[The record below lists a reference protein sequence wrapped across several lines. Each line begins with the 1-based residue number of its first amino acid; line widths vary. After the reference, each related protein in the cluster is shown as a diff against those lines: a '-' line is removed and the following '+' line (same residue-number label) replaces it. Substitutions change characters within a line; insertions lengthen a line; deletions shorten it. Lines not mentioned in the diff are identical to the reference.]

1 MYSLRRPALDASG
14 KEREGKQDL
23 MTGGSQPSLALFL
36 LVLLLLSSAACG
48 GAGEPGAE
56 APTTPQ
62 ASATEQ
68 PLPTEAEGRLAF
80 VAGDGTLW
88 DIYVLDVKGGEPTP
102 LTEGLLGQWPR
113 WSPDGQRLA
122 FLSLPPEEGILSEKG
137 ELVVITADGAEQQ
150 TIAATGKTEIYSPA
164 LDWSPDGQR
173 IAWESG
179 ARSDEVPAGINAI
192 DLETGESN
200 ELASG
205 HPGAMPAWSPDGSL
219 IAFVS
224 YEDGEETNPDIYI
237 MEGDGSN
244 VRRFAHR
251 DGDDIAPRWSPDGR
265 HIVWWM
271 RKTGG
276 EAHELFMAEVDKGK
290 VKQLGNGSRPIWS
303 PDGRH
308 IAFMDQID
316 EGNIEIFVLDVDS
329 GERVNV
335 TNDPARDMWLT
346 WSPDGTRIAFVSQR
360 DNPQGE
366 IYMVNADG
374 SDLQRLTDND
384 LTEAMLAWSPR

>member
-1 MYSLRRPALDASG
+1 MNRDRTPT
-14 KEREGKQDL
+14 
-23 MTGGSQPSLALFL
+23 MGSQPSLGLSL
-36 LVLLLLSSAACG
+36 LALLLLASSACG
-48 GAGEPGAE
+48 GAGGPSAE

-62 ASATEQ
+62 ASPTEQ

-80 VAGDGTLW
+80 VTEDGITW
-88 DIYVLDVKGGEPTP
+88 DISVLDVKGGKPTP

-122 FLSLPPEEGILSEKG
+122 FLRLPLEEGLVSGLLSEKG
-137 ELVVITADGAEQQ
+137 DLVVITADGAEQQ

-164 LDWSPDGQR
+164 LDWSPDGRR

-205 HPGAMPAWSPDGSL
+205 HPGAMPVWSPDGSS

-224 YEDGEETNPDIYI
+224 YKEEEQTDPDIYI
-237 MEGDGSN
+237 MEADGSN
-244 VRRFAHR
+244 VRRLAHN
-251 DGDDIAPRWSPDGR
+251 DGADLGARWSPDGR
-265 HIVWWM
+265 HIVWWV
-271 RKTGG
+271 RNTEG
-276 EAHELFMAEVDKGK
+276 EGHELFMAEVDKGE
-290 VKQLGNGSRPIWS
+290 VRQLGDGSRPTWS
-303 PDGRH
+303 PDGRR
-308 IAFMDQID
+308 IAFMNLAEENNVD
-316 EGNIEIFVLDVDS
+316 IFVLDLDS
-329 GERVNV
+329 GERINV
-335 TNDPARDMWLT
+335 TNDPSRDMWST

-366 IYMVNADG
+366 IYMVSADG

-384 LTEAMLAWSPR
+384 FTESMLAWSPR